1 MEIKKDNRDEI
12 IKICDELDK
21 EKKHTRYNYNPIQSA
36 KNSLENYIND
46 NYDNYLQ
53 LKAELDIHL
62 KFNENT
68 FTNLA
73 FIFSFFSLISTLVM
87 NIFNIWNILKC
98 NNSVNEIGNNVIIVN
113 LFFLILILVLT
124 SSIYCNYN
132 KNTKR
137 EKWLSY
143 IKYALESIEQNFKSK
158 KDETK
163 PISLN

>member
-1 MEIKKDNRDEI
+1 MKIKKDNRDEI
-12 IKICDELDK
+12 IKICDELDE
-21 EKKHTRYNYNPIQSA
+21 EKKHTLYNFDPIKST
-36 KNSLENYIND
+36 KDTLENHIND

-73 FIFSFFSLISTLVM
+73 FIFSFFSLITTLVM

-98 NNSVNEIGNNVIIVN
+98 KNSINDIGNAAIFVN
-113 LFFLILILVLT
+113 LFFLILIFILT

-143 IKYALESIEQNFKSK
+143 INYALESIEQKFKPK
-158 KDETK
+158 KRRD
-163 PISLN
+163 